1 MKGQAIPMCLGVPGE
16 IISINANSFMPMGKV
31 DFGGVTREVCLI
43 YTPDVKVGDYVVVH
57 VGFAISP
64 LDEIEAQETLK
75 FLSEVGILEDELYKS
90 EESPSL
96 PDPN

>member
-1 MKGQAIPMCLGVPGE
+1 MCLGVPGQ
-16 IISINANSFMPMGKV
+16 IISIHADSFMPMGKV
-31 DFGGVTREVCLI
+31 DFGGITREVCLI

-75 FLSEVGILEDELYKS
+75 FLSKIGILEDELNNS
-90 EESPSL
+90 VESPAL
-96 PDPN
+96 PDPH